1 MIKYLRKRL
10 LLIIP
15 VLFIISILAFAMIQ
29 MAPGD
34 IADLYQSPDATPEQI
49 EMIRE
54 NLGLNDSVFVQYWR
68 WLSNLFTGDLGFS
81 FRTRTAVT
89 GLIGDALLPTLQLM
103 FGTLIVAYIVAIP
116 LGIYAANHKN
126 TWIDH
131 LLTTFSFAG
140 VSMPNFFLGM
150 LLIYFFS
157 VELDWLPIGGRENLS
172 GEMTFWQSLSYYVL
186 PTLVLGASYC
196 ANMTRYVRSTVIGI
210 NEQNFMRTAVAK
222 GLSEEKI
229 VKGHTL
235 PNALV
240 PILTVIGSDIPRLI
254 GGAVVTEQV
263 FRWPGIGSLM
273 MASINSR
280 DYPVIMTITLISAFA
295 VLACNLLVD
304 VSYAYADP
312 RIRYE

>member
-1 MIKYLRKRL
+1 MIKYLSKRL
-10 LLIIP
+10 LLIVP
-15 VLFIISILAFAMIQ
+15 VLLIISILAFAMIQ

-54 NLGLNDSVFVQYWR
+54 NLGLNDSIVVQYWR

-89 GLIGDALLPTLQLM
+89 GLIGEALLPTLQLM

-157 VELDWLPIGGRENLS
+157 VELGWLPIGGMENLS
-172 GEMTFWQSLSYYVL
+172 GDMTFWQALSYYVL

-210 NEQNFMRTAVAK
+210 NEQNYMRTAVAK
-222 GLSEEKI
+222 GLKEEEMIKR
-229 VKGHTL
+229 HTL

-273 MASINSR
+273 MASINAR
-280 DYPVIMTITLISAFA
+280 DYPVIMTITLISAFT

-304 VSYAYADP
+304 VSYAYVDP

>member
-1 MIKYLRKRL
+1 MIKYLSKRL
-10 LLIIP
+10 LLIVP
-15 VLFIISILAFAMIQ
+15 VLLIISILAFAMIQ

-54 NLGLNDSVFVQYWR
+54 NLGLNDSIVVQYWR
-68 WLSNLFTGDLGFS
+68 WLTNLFTGDLGFS

-89 GLIGDALLPTLQLM
+89 GLIGEALLPTLQLM

-126 TWIDH
+126 TWVDH

-157 VELDWLPIGGRENLS
+157 VELGWLPIGGRENLS
-172 GEMTFWQSLSYYVL
+172 GDMTFWQGLSYYVL

-210 NEQNFMRTAVAK
+210 NEQNYMRTAVAK
-222 GLSEEKI
+222 GLKEEDMIKR
-229 VKGHTL
+229 HTL

-240 PILTVIGSDIPRLI
+240 PILTVMGPDIPRLI

-273 MASINSR
+273 MASINAR

-304 VSYAYADP
+304 VSYAYVDP

>member
-1 MIKYLRKRL
+1 MIKYLSKRL
-10 LLIIP
+10 LLIVP
-15 VLFIISILAFAMIQ
+15 VLLIISILAFAMIQ

-54 NLGLNDSVFVQYWR
+54 NLGLNDSIVVQYWR

-89 GLIGDALLPTLQLM
+89 GLIGEALLPTLQLM
-103 FGTLIVAYIVAIP
+103 FGTLIVAYVVAIP

-157 VELDWLPIGGRENLS
+157 VELGWLPIGGMENLS
-172 GEMTFWQSLSYYVL
+172 GDMTFWQALSYYVL

-210 NEQNFMRTAVAK
+210 NEQNYMRTAVAK
-222 GLSEEKI
+222 GLKEEEMIKR
-229 VKGHTL
+229 HTL

-273 MASINSR
+273 MASINAR

-304 VSYAYADP
+304 VSYAYVDP

>member
-1 MIKYLRKRL
+1 MIKYLSKRL
-10 LLIIP
+10 LLIVP
-15 VLFIISILAFAMIQ
+15 VLLIISILAFAMIQ

-54 NLGLNDSVFVQYWR
+54 NLGLNDSIVVQYWR
-68 WLSNLFTGDLGFS
+68 WLTNLFTGDLGFS

-89 GLIGDALLPTLQLM
+89 GLIGEALLPTLQLM

-126 TWIDH
+126 TWVDH

-157 VELDWLPIGGRENLS
+157 VELGWLPIGGRENLS
-172 GEMTFWQSLSYYVL
+172 GDMTFWQGISYYVL

-210 NEQNFMRTAVAK
+210 NEQNYMRTAVAK
-222 GLSEEKI
+222 GLKEEDMIKR
-229 VKGHTL
+229 HTL

-240 PILTVIGSDIPRLI
+240 PILTVMGPDIPRLI

-273 MASINSR
+273 MASINAR

-304 VSYAYADP
+304 VSYAYVDP

>member
-1 MIKYLRKRL
+1 MIKYLSKRL
-10 LLIIP
+10 LLIVP
-15 VLFIISILAFAMIQ
+15 VLLIISILAFAMIQ

-54 NLGLNDSVFVQYWR
+54 NLGLNDSIVVQYWR
-68 WLSNLFTGDLGFS
+68 WLTNLFTGDLGFS

-89 GLIGDALLPTLQLM
+89 GLIGEALLPTLQLM

-126 TWIDH
+126 TWVDH

-157 VELDWLPIGGRENLS
+157 VELGWLPIGGRENLS
-172 GEMTFWQSLSYYVL
+172 GDMTFWQGLSYYVL

-210 NEQNFMRTAVAK
+210 NEQNYMRTAVAK
-222 GLSEEKI
+222 GLKEEDMIKR
-229 VKGHTL
+229 HTL

-240 PILTVIGSDIPRLI
+240 PILTVMGSDIPRLI

-273 MASINSR
+273 MASINAR

-304 VSYAYADP
+304 VSYAYVDP

>member
-15 VLFIISILAFAMIQ
+15 VLFIISILAFAMLQ

-54 NLGLNDSVFVQYWR
+54 NLGLNDSIVVQYWR

-89 GLIGDALLPTLQLM
+89 GLIGEALTPTLQLM

-131 LLTTFSFAG
+131 MFTTFSFAG

-157 VELDWLPIGGRENLS
+157 VELGWLPIGGRENLS
-172 GEMTFWQSLSYYVL
+172 GDMTFWQGLSYYVL
-186 PTLVLGASYC
+186 PTIVLGASYC

-210 NEQNFMRTAVAK
+210 NEQNYMRTAVAK
-222 GLSEEKI
+222 GLSEGNM
-229 VKGHTL
+229 VKRHIL
-235 PNALV
+235 PNSLV

-273 MASINSR
+273 MASINAR

-304 VSYAYADP
+304 ISYAYVDP

>member
-1 MIKYLRKRL
+1 MIKYLSKRL
-10 LLIIP
+10 LLIVP
-15 VLFIISILAFAMIQ
+15 VLLIISILAFAMIQ

-54 NLGLNDSVFVQYWR
+54 NLGLNDSIVVQYWR

-89 GLIGDALLPTLQLM
+89 GLIGEALLPTLQLM

-157 VELDWLPIGGRENLS
+157 VELGWLPIGGMENLS
-172 GEMTFWQSLSYYVL
+172 GDMTFWQALSYYVL

-210 NEQNFMRTAVAK
+210 NEQNYMRTAVAK
-222 GLSEEKI
+222 GLKEEEMIKR
-229 VKGHTL
+229 HTL

-273 MASINSR
+273 MASINAR

-304 VSYAYADP
+304 VSYAYVDP

>member
-1 MIKYLRKRL
+1 MIKYLSKRL
-10 LLIIP
+10 LLIVP
-15 VLFIISILAFAMIQ
+15 VLLIISILAFAMIQ

-54 NLGLNDSVFVQYWR
+54 NLGLNDSIVVQYWR
-68 WLSNLFTGDLGFS
+68 WLTNLFTGDLGFS

-89 GLIGDALLPTLQLM
+89 GLISEALLPTLQLM
-103 FGTLIVAYIVAIP
+103 FGTLIAAYIVAIP

-126 TWIDH
+126 TWVDH

-150 LLIYFFS
+150 LLIYLFS
-157 VELDWLPIGGRENLS
+157 VELGWLPIGGMENLS
-172 GEMTFWQSLSYYVL
+172 GDMTFWQGLSYYVL
-186 PTLVLGASYC
+186 PILVLGASYC

-210 NEQNFMRTAVAK
+210 NEQNYMRTAVAK
-222 GLSEEKI
+222 GLKEEDMIKR
-229 VKGHTL
+229 HTL

-273 MASINSR
+273 MASINAR

-304 VSYAYADP
+304 VSYAYVDP

>member
-1 MIKYLRKRL
+1 MIKYLSKRL
-10 LLIIP
+10 LLIVP
-15 VLFIISILAFAMIQ
+15 VLLIISILAFAMIQ

-54 NLGLNDSVFVQYWR
+54 NLGLNDSIVVQYWR

-89 GLIGDALLPTLQLM
+89 GLIGEALLPTLQLM

-157 VELDWLPIGGRENLS
+157 VELGWLPIGGMENLS
-172 GEMTFWQSLSYYVL
+172 GDMTFWQGLTYYVL

-210 NEQNFMRTAVAK
+210 NEQNYMRTAVAK
-222 GLSEEKI
+222 GLKEEDMIKR
-229 VKGHTL
+229 HTL

-273 MASINSR
+273 MASINAR

-304 VSYAYADP
+304 VSYAYVDP

>member
-54 NLGLNDSVFVQYWR
+54 NLGLNDSVLVQYWR

-89 GLIGDALLPTLQLM
+89 GLIGEALLPTLQLM

-157 VELDWLPIGGRENLS
+157 VELGWLPIGGRENLS
-172 GEMTFWQSLSYYVL
+172 GDMTFWQGLSYYVL
-186 PTLVLGASYC
+186 PILVLGASYC

-210 NEQNFMRTAVAK
+210 NEQNYMRTAVAK

>member
-15 VLFIISILAFAMIQ
+15 VLFIISILAFAMLQ

-54 NLGLNDSVFVQYWR
+54 NLGLNDSIVVQYWR

-89 GLIGDALLPTLQLM
+89 GLIGEALTPTLQLM

-131 LLTTFSFAG
+131 MFTTFSFAG

-157 VELDWLPIGGRENLS
+157 VELGWLPIGGRENLS
-172 GEMTFWQSLSYYVL
+172 GDMTFWQGLSYYVL
-186 PTLVLGASYC
+186 PTIVLGASYC

-210 NEQNFMRTAVAK
+210 NEQNYMRTAVAK
-222 GLSEEKI
+222 GLSEGNM
-229 VKGHTL
+229 VKRHIL
-235 PNALV
+235 PNTLV

-273 MASINSR
+273 MASINAR

-304 VSYAYADP
+304 ISYAYVDP
-312 RIRYE
+312 RIRDE

>member
-1 MIKYLRKRL
+1 MIKYLSKRL
-10 LLIIP
+10 LLIVP
-15 VLFIISILAFAMIQ
+15 VLLIISILAFAMIQ

-54 NLGLNDSVFVQYWR
+54 NLGLNDSIVVQYWR
-68 WLSNLFTGDLGFS
+68 WLTNLFTGDLGFS

-89 GLIGDALLPTLQLM
+89 GLIGEALLPTLQLM

-126 TWIDH
+126 TWVDH

-157 VELDWLPIGGRENLS
+157 VELGWLPIGGRENLS
-172 GEMTFWQSLSYYVL
+172 GDMTFWQGISYYVL

-210 NEQNFMRTAVAK
+210 NEQNYMRTAVAK
-222 GLSEEKI
+222 GLKEEDMIKR
-229 VKGHTL
+229 HTL

-240 PILTVIGSDIPRLI
+240 PILTVMGSDIPRLI

-273 MASINSR
+273 MASINAR

-304 VSYAYADP
+304 VSYAYVDP

>member
-1 MIKYLRKRL
+1 MIKYLSKRL
-10 LLIIP
+10 LLIVP
-15 VLFIISILAFAMIQ
+15 VLLIISILAFAMIQ

-34 IADLYQSPDATPEQI
+34 IADLYQSPDATPQQI
-49 EMIRE
+49 ELIRE
-54 NLGLNDSVFVQYWR
+54 NLGLNDSIVVQYWR
-68 WLSNLFTGDLGFS
+68 WLTNLFTGDLGFS

-89 GLIGDALLPTLQLM
+89 GLISEALLPTLQLM

-126 TWIDH
+126 TWVDH

-157 VELDWLPIGGRENLS
+157 VELGWLPIGGIENLS
-172 GEMTFWQSLSYYVL
+172 GDMTFWQGLSYYVL
-186 PTLVLGASYC
+186 PTLVLGTSYC

-210 NEQNFMRTAVAK
+210 NEQNYMRTAVAK
-222 GLSEEKI
+222 GLKEEDMIKR
-229 VKGHTL
+229 HTL

-273 MASINSR
+273 MASINAR

-304 VSYAYADP
+304 VSYAYVDP

>member
-1 MIKYLRKRL
+1 MIKYLSKRL
-10 LLIIP
+10 LLLVP
-15 VLFIISILAFAMIQ
+15 VLLIISILAFAMIQ

-54 NLGLNDSVFVQYWR
+54 NLGLNDSIVVQYWR

-89 GLIGDALLPTLQLM
+89 GLIGEALLPTLQLM

-157 VELDWLPIGGRENLS
+157 VELGWLPIGGMENLS
-172 GEMTFWQSLSYYVL
+172 GDMTFWQALSYYVL
-186 PTLVLGASYC
+186 PTIVLGASYC

-210 NEQNFMRTAVAK
+210 NEQNYMRTAVAK
-222 GLSEEKI
+222 GLKEEEMIKR
-229 VKGHTL
+229 HTL

-273 MASINSR
+273 MASINAR

-304 VSYAYADP
+304 VSYAYVDP

>member
-15 VLFIISILAFAMIQ
+15 VLFIISILAFAMLQ

-54 NLGLNDSVFVQYWR
+54 NLGLNDSIVVQYWR

-89 GLIGDALLPTLQLM
+89 GLIGEALTPTLQLM

-131 LLTTFSFAG
+131 MLTTFSFAG

-157 VELDWLPIGGRENLS
+157 VELGWLPIGGRENLS
-172 GEMTFWQSLSYYVL
+172 GDMTFWQGLSYYVL
-186 PTLVLGASYC
+186 PTIVLGASYC

-210 NEQNFMRTAVAK
+210 NEQNYMRTAVAK
-222 GLSEEKI
+222 GLSEGNM
-229 VKGHTL
+229 VKRHIL
-235 PNALV
+235 PNTLV

-273 MASINSR
+273 MASINAR

-304 VSYAYADP
+304 ISYAYVDP

>member
-15 VLFIISILAFAMIQ
+15 VLFIISILAFAMLQ

-54 NLGLNDSVFVQYWR
+54 NLGLNDSIVVQYWR

-89 GLIGDALLPTLQLM
+89 GLIGEALTPTLQLM

-131 LLTTFSFAG
+131 MFTTFSFAG

-157 VELDWLPIGGRENLS
+157 VELGWLPIGGRENLS
-172 GEMTFWQSLSYYVL
+172 GDMTFWQGLSYYVL
-186 PTLVLGASYC
+186 PTIVLGASYC

-210 NEQNFMRTAVAK
+210 NEQNYMRTAVAK
-222 GLSEEKI
+222 GLSEGNM
-229 VKGHTL
+229 VKRHIL
-235 PNALV
+235 PNTLV

-273 MASINSR
+273 MASINAR

-304 VSYAYADP
+304 ISYAYVDP

>member
-15 VLFIISILAFAMIQ
+15 VLFIISILAFAMLQ

-54 NLGLNDSVFVQYWR
+54 NLGLNDSIVVQYWR

-89 GLIGDALLPTLQLM
+89 GLIGEALTPTLQLM

-131 LLTTFSFAG
+131 MLTTFSFAG

-157 VELDWLPIGGRENLS
+157 VELGWLPIGGRENLS
-172 GEMTFWQSLSYYVL
+172 GDMTFWQGLSYYIL

-210 NEQNFMRTAVAK
+210 NEQNYMRTAVAK
-222 GLSEEKI
+222 GLSEGNM
-229 VKGHTL
+229 VKRHIL
-235 PNALV
+235 PNTLV

-273 MASINSR
+273 MASINAR

-304 VSYAYADP
+304 ISYAYVDP

>member
-1 MIKYLRKRL
+1 MIKYLSKRL
-10 LLIIP
+10 LLIVP
-15 VLFIISILAFAMIQ
+15 VLLIISILAFAMIQ

-54 NLGLNDSVFVQYWR
+54 NLGLNDSIVVQYWR

-89 GLIGDALLPTLQLM
+89 GLIGEALLPTLQLM

-131 LLTTFSFAG
+131 LLTIFSFAG

-157 VELDWLPIGGRENLS
+157 VELGWLPIGGMENLS
-172 GEMTFWQSLSYYVL
+172 GDMTFWQALSYYVL

-210 NEQNFMRTAVAK
+210 NEQNYMRTAVAK
-222 GLSEEKI
+222 GLKEEEMIKR
-229 VKGHTL
+229 HTL

-273 MASINSR
+273 MASINAR

-304 VSYAYADP
+304 VSYAYVDP

>member
-1 MIKYLRKRL
+1 MIKYLSKRL
-10 LLIIP
+10 LLIVP
-15 VLFIISILAFAMIQ
+15 VLLIISILAFAMIQ

-34 IADLYQSPDATPEQI
+34 IADLYQSPDATPQQI
-49 EMIRE
+49 ELIRE
-54 NLGLNDSVFVQYWR
+54 NLGLNDSIVVQYWQ
-68 WLSNLFTGDLGFS
+68 WLTNLFTGDLGFS

-89 GLIGDALLPTLQLM
+89 GLISEALLPTLQLM

-126 TWIDH
+126 TWVDH

-157 VELDWLPIGGRENLS
+157 VELGWLPIGGIENLS
-172 GEMTFWQSLSYYVL
+172 GDMTFWQGLSYYVL

-210 NEQNFMRTAVAK
+210 NEQNYMRTAVAK
-222 GLSEEKI
+222 GLKEEDMIKR
-229 VKGHTL
+229 HTL

-273 MASINSR
+273 MASINAR

-304 VSYAYADP
+304 VSYAYVDP

>member
-15 VLFIISILAFAMIQ
+15 VLLIISILAFAMIQ

-54 NLGLNDSVFVQYWR
+54 NLGLNDSIVVQYWR

-89 GLIGDALLPTLQLM
+89 GLIGEALLPTLQLM

-157 VELDWLPIGGRENLS
+157 VELGWLPIGGRENLS
-172 GEMTFWQSLSYYVL
+172 GDMTFWQGLSYYVL
-186 PTLVLGASYC
+186 PTIVLGASYC

-210 NEQNFMRTAVAK
+210 NEQNYMRTAVAK
-222 GLSEEKI
+222 GLKEEEMIKR
-229 VKGHTL
+229 HTL

-273 MASINSR
+273 MASINAR

-304 VSYAYADP
+304 VSYAYVDP

>member
-15 VLFIISILAFAMIQ
+15 VLFIISILAFAMLQ

-54 NLGLNDSVFVQYWR
+54 NLGLNDSIVVQYWR

-89 GLIGDALLPTLQLM
+89 GLIGEALTPTLQLM

-131 LLTTFSFAG
+131 MLTTFSFAG

-157 VELDWLPIGGRENLS
+157 VELGWLPIGGRENLS
-172 GEMTFWQSLSYYVL
+172 GDMTFWQGLSYYIL

-196 ANMTRYVRSTVIGI
+196 ANMTRYVRSTVIEI
-210 NEQNFMRTAVAK
+210 SEQNYMRTAVGK
-222 GLSEEKI
+222 GLSEGNM
-229 VKGHTL
+229 VKRHIL
-235 PNALV
+235 PNTLV

-254 GGAVVTEQV
+254 GGTVVTEQV

-273 MASINSR
+273 MASINAR

-304 VSYAYADP
+304 ISYAYVDP

>member
-1 MIKYLRKRL
+1 MIKYLSKRL
-10 LLIIP
+10 LLIVP
-15 VLFIISILAFAMIQ
+15 VLLIISILAFAMIQ

-54 NLGLNDSVFVQYWR
+54 NLGLNDSIVVQYWR

-89 GLIGDALLPTLQLM
+89 GLIGEALLPTLQLM

-157 VELDWLPIGGRENLS
+157 VELGWLPIGGMENLS
-172 GEMTFWQSLSYYVL
+172 GDMTFWQGLSYYVL

-210 NEQNFMRTAVAK
+210 NEQNYMRTAVAK
-222 GLSEEKI
+222 GLKEEDMIKR
-229 VKGHTL
+229 HTL

-273 MASINSR
+273 MASINAR

-304 VSYAYADP
+304 VSYAYVDP

>member
-1 MIKYLRKRL
+1 MIKYLSKRL
-10 LLIIP
+10 LLIVP
-15 VLFIISILAFAMIQ
+15 VLLIISILAFAMIQ

-54 NLGLNDSVFVQYWR
+54 NLGLNDSIVVQYWR

-89 GLIGDALLPTLQLM
+89 GLIGEALLPTLQLM

-126 TWIDH
+126 TWVDH

-157 VELDWLPIGGRENLS
+157 VELGWLPIGGMENLS
-172 GEMTFWQSLSYYVL
+172 GDMTFWQGLSYYVL

-210 NEQNFMRTAVAK
+210 NEQNYMRTAVAK
-222 GLSEEKI
+222 GLKEEEMIKR
-229 VKGHTL
+229 HTL

-273 MASINSR
+273 MASINAR

-304 VSYAYADP
+304 VSYAYVDP

>member
-54 NLGLNDSVFVQYWR
+54 NLGLNDSIVVQYWR

-89 GLIGDALLPTLQLM
+89 GLIGEALTPTLQLM

-131 LLTTFSFAG
+131 MLTTFSFAG

-157 VELDWLPIGGRENLS
+157 VELGWLPIGGRENLS
-172 GEMTFWQSLSYYVL
+172 GDMTFWQGLSYYVL
-186 PTLVLGASYC
+186 PTIVLGASYC

-210 NEQNFMRTAVAK
+210 NEQNYMRTAVAK
-222 GLSEEKI
+222 GLSEENM
-229 VKGHTL
+229 VKRHTL

-304 VSYAYADP
+304 VSYAYVDP

>member
-15 VLFIISILAFAMIQ
+15 VLLIISILAFAMIQ

-34 IADLYQSPDATPEQI
+34 IADLYQSPDATPQQI
-49 EMIRE
+49 QMIRE
-54 NLGLNDSVFVQYWR
+54 NLGLNDSVVVQYWR
-68 WLSNLFTGDLGFS
+68 WLTNLFTGDLGFS

-89 GLIGDALLPTLQLM
+89 GLIGEALLPTLQLM

-157 VELDWLPIGGRENLS
+157 VELGWLPIGGKENLS
-172 GEMTFWQSLSYYVL
+172 GDMTFWQGLSYYVL
-186 PTLVLGASYC
+186 PIIVLGASYC

-210 NEQNFMRTAVAK
+210 NEQNYMRTAVAK
-222 GLSEEKI
+222 GLKEEDTIKR
-229 VKGHTL
+229 HTL

-273 MASINSR
+273 MASINAR

-304 VSYAYADP
+304 VSYAYVDP

>member
-1 MIKYLRKRL
+1 MIKYLSKRL
-10 LLIIP
+10 LLIVP
-15 VLFIISILAFAMIQ
+15 VLLIISILAFAMIQ

-54 NLGLNDSVFVQYWR
+54 NLGLNDSIVVQYWR
-68 WLSNLFTGDLGFS
+68 WLTNLFTGDLGFS

-89 GLIGDALLPTLQLM
+89 GLISEALLPTLQLM

-126 TWIDH
+126 TWVDH

-157 VELDWLPIGGRENLS
+157 VELGWLPIGGMENLS
-172 GEMTFWQSLSYYVL
+172 GDMTFWQGLSYYVL

-210 NEQNFMRTAVAK
+210 NEQNYMRTAVAK
-222 GLSEEKI
+222 GLKEEEMIKR
-229 VKGHTL
+229 HTL

-273 MASINSR
+273 MASINAR

-304 VSYAYADP
+304 VSYAYVDP

>member
-1 MIKYLRKRL
+1 MIKYLSKRL
-10 LLIIP
+10 LLIVP
-15 VLFIISILAFAMIQ
+15 VLLIISILAFAMIQ

-54 NLGLNDSVFVQYWR
+54 NLGLNDSIVVQYWR

-89 GLIGDALLPTLQLM
+89 GLIGEALLPTLQLM

-157 VELDWLPIGGRENLS
+157 VELGWLPIGGMENLS
-172 GEMTFWQSLSYYVL
+172 GDMTFWQGLSYYVL
-186 PTLVLGASYC
+186 PIIVLGASYC

-210 NEQNFMRTAVAK
+210 NDQNYMRTAVAK
-222 GLSEEKI
+222 GLKEEEMIKR
-229 VKGHTL
+229 HTL

-273 MASINSR
+273 MASINAR
-280 DYPVIMTITLISAFA
+280 DYPVIMTITLISAFT

-304 VSYAYADP
+304 VSYAYVDP

>member
-1 MIKYLRKRL
+1 MIKYIGKRL
-10 LLIIP
+10 LVIIP
-15 VLFIISILAFAMIQ
+15 VLFVISILAFVMVQ

-54 NLGLNDSVFVQYWR
+54 NLGLNDSIVVQYLR
-68 WLSNLFTGDLGFS
+68 WLGNLVTGDLGFS
-81 FRTRTAVT
+81 FRTRTSVV
-89 GLIGDALLPTLQLM
+89 GLVGQALTPTVQLM
-103 FGTLIVAYIVAIP
+103 LTTLVVAYIVAIP

-126 TWIDH
+126 TWVDNLI
-131 LLTTFSFAG
+131 TTFSFAG
-140 VSMPNFFLGM
+140 VSIPNFFLGM
-150 LLIYFFS
+150 LMIYFFS
-157 VELDWLPIGGRENLS
+157 VELGWFPIGGRENLS
-172 GEMTFWQSLSYYVL
+172 GEMDFWQSISYYVL
-186 PTLVLGASYC
+186 PSIVLGTAYC
-196 ANMTRYVRSTVIGI
+196 ANMTRYVRSTIIGI
-210 NEQNFMRTAVAK
+210 NEQNYVRTAVAK
-222 GLSEEKI
+222 GLTEEKI
-229 VKGHTL
+229 INGHTL

-273 MASINSR
+273 MASINAR
-280 DYPVIMTITLISAFA
+280 DYPVIMAIILFSAFA

-304 VSYAYADP
+304 VSYAYVDP

>member
-157 VELDWLPIGGRENLS
+157 VELGWLPIGGRENLS

>member
-1 MIKYLRKRL
+1 MIKYLSKRL
-10 LLIIP
+10 LLIVP
-15 VLFIISILAFAMIQ
+15 VLLIISILAFAMIQ

-54 NLGLNDSVFVQYWR
+54 NLGLNDSIVVQYWR

-89 GLIGDALLPTLQLM
+89 GLIGEALLPTLQLM
-103 FGTLIVAYIVAIP
+103 FGTLIVAYVVAIP

-157 VELDWLPIGGRENLS
+157 VELGWLPIGGMGNLS
-172 GEMTFWQSLSYYVL
+172 GDMTFWQALSYYVL

-210 NEQNFMRTAVAK
+210 NEQNYMRTAVAK
-222 GLSEEKI
+222 GLKEEEMIKR
-229 VKGHTL
+229 HTL

-273 MASINSR
+273 MASINAR
-280 DYPVIMTITLISAFA
+280 DYPVIMTITLISAFT

-304 VSYAYADP
+304 VSYAYVDP

>member
-15 VLFIISILAFAMIQ
+15 VLLIISILAFAMIQ

-34 IADLYQSPDATPEQI
+34 IADLYQSPDATPQQI

-54 NLGLNDSVFVQYWR
+54 NLGLNDSVVVQYWR
-68 WLSNLFTGDLGFS
+68 WLTNLFTGDLGFS

-89 GLIGDALLPTLQLM
+89 GLIGEALLPTLQLM

-157 VELDWLPIGGRENLS
+157 VELGWLPIGGMENLS
-172 GEMTFWQSLSYYVL
+172 GDMTFWQGLSYYVL

-210 NEQNFMRTAVAK
+210 NEQNYMRTAVAK
-222 GLSEEKI
+222 GLKEEDMIKR
-229 VKGHTL
+229 HTL

-273 MASINSR
+273 MASINAR

-304 VSYAYADP
+304 VSYAYVDP

>member
-1 MIKYLRKRL
+1 MIKYLSKRL
-10 LLIIP
+10 LLIVP
-15 VLFIISILAFAMIQ
+15 VLLIISILAFAMIQ

-54 NLGLNDSVFVQYWR
+54 NLGLNDSIVVQYWR

-89 GLIGDALLPTLQLM
+89 GLIGEALLPTLQLM

-157 VELDWLPIGGRENLS
+157 VELGWLPIGGMENLS
-172 GEMTFWQSLSYYVL
+172 GDMTFWQGLSYYVL
-186 PTLVLGASYC
+186 PTIVLGASYC

-210 NEQNFMRTAVAK
+210 NEQNYMRTAVAK
-222 GLSEEKI
+222 GLKEEDMIKR
-229 VKGHTL
+229 HTL

-273 MASINSR
+273 MASINAR

-304 VSYAYADP
+304 VSYAYVDP

>member
-1 MIKYLRKRL
+1 MIKYLSKRL
-10 LLIIP
+10 LLIVP
-15 VLFIISILAFAMIQ
+15 VLLIISILAFAMIQ
-29 MAPGD
+29 MAPGG
-34 IADLYQSPDATPEQI
+34 IADLYQSPDATPQQI
-49 EMIRE
+49 ELIRE
-54 NLGLNDSVFVQYWR
+54 NLGLNDSIVVQYWR
-68 WLSNLFTGDLGFS
+68 WLTNLFTGDLGFS

-89 GLIGDALLPTLQLM
+89 GLISEALLPTLQLM

-126 TWIDH
+126 TWVDH

-157 VELDWLPIGGRENLS
+157 VELGWLPIGGIENLS
-172 GEMTFWQSLSYYVL
+172 GDMTFWQGLSYYVL

-210 NEQNFMRTAVAK
+210 NEQNYMRTAVAK
-222 GLSEEKI
+222 GLKEEDMIKH
-229 VKGHTL
+229 HTL

-273 MASINSR
+273 MASINAR

-304 VSYAYADP
+304 VSYAYVDP

>member
-1 MIKYLRKRL
+1 MIKYLSKRL
-10 LLIIP
+10 LLIVP
-15 VLFIISILAFAMIQ
+15 VLLIISILAFAMIQ

-34 IADLYQSPDATPEQI
+34 IADLYQSPDATPQQI

-54 NLGLNDSVFVQYWR
+54 NLGLNDSIVVQYWR
-68 WLSNLFTGDLGFS
+68 WLTNLFTGDLGFS

-89 GLIGDALLPTLQLM
+89 GLISEALLPTLQLM

-157 VELDWLPIGGRENLS
+157 VELGWLPIGGMENLS
-172 GEMTFWQSLSYYVL
+172 GDMTFWQGLSYYVL

-210 NEQNFMRTAVAK
+210 NEQNYMRTAVAK
-222 GLSEEKI
+222 GLKEEDMIKR
-229 VKGHTL
+229 HTL

-273 MASINSR
+273 MASINAR

-304 VSYAYADP
+304 ISYAYVDP

>member
-1 MIKYLRKRL
+1 MIKYLSKRL
-10 LLIIP
+10 LLIVP
-15 VLFIISILAFAMIQ
+15 VLLIISILAFAMIQ

-34 IADLYQSPDATPEQI
+34 IADLYQSPDATPQQI
-49 EMIRE
+49 ELIRE
-54 NLGLNDSVFVQYWR
+54 NLGLNDSIIVQYWR
-68 WLSNLFTGDLGFS
+68 WLTNLFTGDLGFS

-89 GLIGDALLPTLQLM
+89 GLISEALLPTLQLM

-126 TWIDH
+126 TWVDH

-157 VELDWLPIGGRENLS
+157 VELGWLPIGGIENLS
-172 GEMTFWQSLSYYVL
+172 GDMTFWQGLSYYVL

-210 NEQNFMRTAVAK
+210 NEQNYMRTAVAK
-222 GLSEEKI
+222 GLKEEDMIKR
-229 VKGHTL
+229 HTL

-273 MASINSR
+273 MASINAR

-304 VSYAYADP
+304 VSYAYVDP

>member
-1 MIKYLRKRL
+1 MIKYLSKRL
-10 LLIIP
+10 LLIVP
-15 VLFIISILAFAMIQ
+15 VLLIISILAFAMIQ

-54 NLGLNDSVFVQYWR
+54 NLGLNDSIVVQYWR

-89 GLIGDALLPTLQLM
+89 GLIGEALLPTLQLM

-157 VELDWLPIGGRENLS
+157 VELGWLPIGGMENLS
-172 GEMTFWQSLSYYVL
+172 GDMTFWQALSYYVL

-210 NEQNFMRTAVAK
+210 NEQNYMRTAVAK
-222 GLSEEKI
+222 GLKEEEMIKR
-229 VKGHTL
+229 HTL

-263 FRWPGIGSLM
+263 VRWPGIGSLM
-273 MASINSR
+273 MASINAR

-304 VSYAYADP
+304 VSYAYVDP

>member
-54 NLGLNDSVFVQYWR
+54 NLGLNDSIVVQYWR

-89 GLIGDALLPTLQLM
+89 GLIGEALTPTLQLM

-157 VELDWLPIGGRENLS
+157 VELNWLPIGGRENLS
-172 GEMTFWQSLSYYVL
+172 GDMTFWQGLSYYVL
-186 PTLVLGASYC
+186 PTIVLGASYC

-210 NEQNFMRTAVAK
+210 NEQNYMRTAVAK
-222 GLSEEKI
+222 GLSEENM
-229 VKGHTL
+229 VKRHTL

-304 VSYAYADP
+304 VSYAYVDP